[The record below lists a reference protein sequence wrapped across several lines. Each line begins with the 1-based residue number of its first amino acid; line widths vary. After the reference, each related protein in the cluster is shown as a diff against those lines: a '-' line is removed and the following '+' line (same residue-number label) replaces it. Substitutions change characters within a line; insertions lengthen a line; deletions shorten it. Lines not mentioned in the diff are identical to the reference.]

1 MAASEI
7 KAYMSIGKFLGDS
20 SDDPERYFRKIERFH
35 RCLNYDQAKKANML
49 PFGLEGKGLDFYES
63 CSEAVRA
70 DYNLIK
76 NAIIAH
82 FKSNKSEILRWDELS
97 KLKKTKNQSVS
108 DFYDLIRKKSE
119 KMEGISDRN
128 LLLIFMGGLE
138 NPLRN

>member
-1 MAASEI
+1 MSKNVAAKKKNKMAASEI

-20 SDDPERYFRKIERFH
+20 SDDPERYFKKIERFH
-35 RCLNYDQAKKANML
+35 RCFNYDQAKKANML

-82 FKSNKSEILRWDELS
+82 FKSNKSEILRWGELS
-97 KLKKTKNQSVS
+97 KLKRTKNQIFLL
-108 DFYDLIRKKSE
+108 FYD
-119 KMEGISDRN
+119 N
-128 LLLIFMGGLE
+128 WGLM
-138 NPLRN
+138 PTILSTFV